1 MESIYKLSRQFKT
14 ALRGNIEAYVLIGF
28 IFIAVAFYLLVP
40 YQVQKPKLV
49 FGASLM
55 DMQAS
60 LFPKLAGWPHAVS
73 VSLAFF
79 RGLRH
84 PLNNPFKGLTRSAAL
99 QITLLL
105 IILYIFALI
114 FEPLGY
120 WLSGILISAT
130 LSLYLGNRNIFTLI
144 LLSVGIPSLIYFVFT
159 RLLLISLPEGI
170 LF

>member
-1 MESIYKLSRQFKT
+1 
-14 ALRGNIEAYVLIGF
+14 
-28 IFIAVAFYLLVP
+28 
-40 YQVQKPKLV
+40 
-49 FGASLM
+49 M

-60 LFPKLAGWPHAVS
+60 LFPKLAAIGLFVTAVL
-73 VSLAFF
+73 SLFQS
-79 RGLRH
+79 LRH
-84 PLNNPFKGLTRSAAL
+84 PVKNPFKDLTRGAVL

-120 WLSGILISAT
+120 WLSGILISAA